1 MPSSYG
7 RDRLAAHYGL
17 CDDPCLVLVAPRSP
31 TTRTGEHLEPM
42 NRLSDSI
49 IHCVHSKPNGYESR
63 KTRRSGHFQEGDRGT
78 SLTTDPRDLRHHSWT
93 KGKIRIDSDDVT
105 NWPVHARARAGLTTI
120 VQGRG
125 MFPKMTVRENLE
137 MGRIASGR
145 GIRNRLDEVLSYFPR
160 LAERLDQ
167 ASGSMSGGEQQMLAV
182 GRGLMTDPKIMLLD
196 EPSDGIMPLLVQQIA
211 MSLAEINR
219 REGMT
224 IIIVEQN
231 VPMVMS
237 MAQRC
242 IILEKGRIVA
252 SGLPDEISQD
262 GIMQKYL
269 AI

>member
-1 MPSSYG
+1 
-7 RDRLAAHYGL
+7 
-17 CDDPCLVLVAPRSP
+17 
-31 TTRTGEHLEPM
+31 
-42 NRLSDSI
+42 
-49 IHCVHSKPNGYESR
+49 
-63 KTRRSGHFQEGDRGT
+63 
-78 SLTTDPRDLRHHSWT
+78 
-93 KGKIRIDSDDVT
+93 
-105 NWPVHARARAGLTTI
+105 
-120 VQGRG
+120 
-125 MFPKMTVRENLE
+125 
-137 MGRIASGR
+137 
-145 GIRNRLDEVLSYFPR
+145 
-160 LAERLDQ
+160 
-167 ASGSMSGGEQQMLAV
+167 MLAV

-211 MSLAEINR
+211 VTLAEINR

-262 GIMQKYL
+262 EIMQKYL

>member
-1 MPSSYG
+1 MTIKVDGLDAGYDGIEVLRNVSLSVASGEILGVLG
-7 RDRLAAHYGL
+7 RNGMGKSTLIRAISG
-17 CDDPCLVLVAPRSP
+17 
-31 TTRTGEHLEPM
+31 
-42 NRLSDSI
+42 I
-49 IHCVHSKPNGYESR
+49 IPA
-63 KTRRSGHFQEGDRGT
+63 
-78 SLTTDPRDLRHHSWT
+78 T
-93 KGKIRIDSDDVT
+93 KGSIWLDSDDVT
-105 NWPVHARARAGLTTI
+105 AWPVHARARAGLTTI

-125 MFPKMTVRENLE
+125 MFPKMTVRESLE
-137 MGRIASGR
+137 MGRIASG
-145 GIRNRLDEVLSYFPR
+145 GGTRNRLDEVLSYFPR

-167 ASGSMSGGEQQMLAV
+167 ASGSMSGGEQQMLAI

-211 MSLAEINR
+211 VTLAEINK

-224 IIIVEQN
+224 IVIVEQN
-231 VPMVMS
+231 VPMIMS

-252 SGLPDEISQD
+252 SGLPEEISQD

>member
-1 MPSSYG
+1 MTIKVDGLDAGYDGIEVLRNVSLSVTSGEILGVLG
-7 RDRLAAHYGL
+7 RNGMGKSTLIRAISG
-17 CDDPCLVLVAPRSP
+17 
-31 TTRTGEHLEPM
+31 
-42 NRLSDSI
+42 I
-49 IHCVHSKPNGYESR
+49 IPV
-63 KTRRSGHFQEGDRGT
+63 
-78 SLTTDPRDLRHHSWT
+78 T
-93 KGKIRIDSDDVT
+93 KGSIWIDRNDVT
-105 NWPVHARARAGLTTI
+105 AWPVHARARAGLTTI

-125 MFPKMTVRENLE
+125 MFPKMTVRESLE

-145 GIRNRLDEVLSYFPR
+145 GTRNRLDEVLSYFPR

-167 ASGSMSGGEQQMLAV
+167 ASGSMSGGEQQMLAI

-211 MSLAEINR
+211 VTLAEINR

-224 IIIVEQN
+224 IVIVEQN

-252 SGLPDEISQD
+252 IGLPDEISQD